1 MTTALSARASVLE
14 HALDASGDDRK
25 SPVASE
31 SPRGLL
37 LAAWAGVF
45 CVSILPVAY
54 AASWAPRVTLLLPLV
69 VPGVIALVLA
79 SRRRVP
85 AARLGLAFLV
95 VAALS
100 TALADRPVL
109 ALVGNYNRGSGW
121 LFLAAGF
128 GLWALGLEIGDRGR
142 RLLGAALI
150 AGVVVSALVGW
161 LQSALDIPI
170 AQLDAGGARAQGLTG
185 NAATFGGLMAGGFWL
200 VADRIASVERWVRW
214 AIAAAV
220 VSGAVQL
227 SGSRAAL
234 AVLGGFT
241 LVWLVRT
248 ARRHSVRRG
257 LTLVG
262 AVGLGVVLSMQISAG
277 GAATTR
283 ARDSVDPT
291 AGNGRGATWVAG
303 FDAIGEHPLL
313 GAGPARSKTVV
324 MPLLG
329 PELARTEPLDT
340 EPDDAHNFLLEYV
353 VTTGLVGGALFAGW
367 MIVAGRHARGPGAGF
382 AAGIA
387 VVGLFQPVAIA
398 TAPLAFLALGSA
410 HSRTG
415 GRGPDWGR
423 VARGAGLFGV
433 VVGLTAGAVF
443 MRGEIAL
450 GRAYTDSSA
459 TEAAT
464 ADRLLPPWSIVPSIE
479 WRIHAFEAITEDDRE
494 AWDAALDAARRAT
507 ERDPSSAHLWANLGD
522 LRLRSDDLAGAQ
534 AAYAESL
541 ARHPWSLR
549 AINANIFFSERRGD
563 VARVRELCDRRGEL
577 GVPGRCPGSVVSVFD
592 R

>member
-1 MTTALSARASVLE
+1 MTIALGARASALE
-14 HALDASGDDRK
+14 HAVDESGDDRTI
-25 SPVASE
+25 PVVSE

-45 CVSILPVAY
+45 CVAILPVAY
-54 AASWAPRVTLLLPLV
+54 AASWAPRVTLLLPLI
-69 VPGVIALVLA
+69 VPGVVALVLA

-85 AARLGLAFLV
+85 AARWCLAFLA

-100 TALADRPVL
+100 AALADRPVL

-128 GLWALGLEIGDRGR
+128 GLWALGLEIDDRGR
-142 RLLGAALI
+142 RLVGTALI
-150 AGVVVSALVGW
+150 AGIVVSALVGW

-170 AQLDAGGARAQGLTG
+170 AQLDAGGTRAPGLTG

-200 VADRIASVERWVRW
+200 VADRIASDERWVSW
-214 AIAAAV
+214 SIVAVV

-241 LVWLVRT
+241 LIWLVRT
-248 ARRHSVRRG
+248 VRRHSVRRG
-257 LTLVG
+257 LVLAV
-262 AVGLGVVLSMQISAG
+262 AVGTGVVLSMQIAAG
-277 GAATTR
+277 GATSR

-303 FDAIGEHPLL
+303 VEAIGEHPVL
-313 GAGPARSKTVV
+313 GVGPARSKAVV

-329 PELARTEPLDT
+329 PDLARTEPLDT
-340 EPDDAHNFLLEYV
+340 EPDDAHNFLLEYT
-353 VTTGLVGGALFAGW
+353 VTTGILGGALFAGW

-387 VVGLFQPVAIA
+387 AVGLFQPVAIA

-410 HSRTG
+410 YSRSG
-415 GRGPDWGR
+415 DPGRDWGR
-423 VARGAGLFGV
+423 IARGVGLLGVVAGLA
-433 VVGLTAGAVF
+433 AGGVF

-464 ADRLLPPWSIVPSIE
+464 ADRLLPPWSIVPSIQ
-479 WRIHAFEAITEDDRE
+479 WRIHAFEAITEDDGE
-494 AWDAALDAARRAT
+494 AWHAALDAARRAT

-522 LRLRSDDLAGAQ
+522 LRLRSHDLDGAE
-534 AAYAESL
+534 AAYTEAL

-549 AINANIFFSERRGD
+549 AVNANIYFSDRHGD
-563 VARVRELCDRRGEL
+563 AARVQELCDRRDEL
-577 GVPGRCPGSVVSVFD
+577 GVPGTCPGSVVRIFD